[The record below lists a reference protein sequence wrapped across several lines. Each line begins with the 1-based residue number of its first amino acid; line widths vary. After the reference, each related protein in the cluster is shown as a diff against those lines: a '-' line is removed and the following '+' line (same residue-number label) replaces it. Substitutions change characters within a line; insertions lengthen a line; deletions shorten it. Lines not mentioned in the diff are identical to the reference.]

1 MKAEDIQKLFDN
13 FAKEIDQIKA
23 NCFRLSWYMRGG
35 ATYNDVMNMSSVERE
50 MINKLIDENLETCK
64 KSGLPFF

>member
-13 FAKEIDQIKA
+13 FAKEIDQTKA
-23 NCFRLSWYMRGG
+23 NCLRLVWYMRGG
-35 ATYNDVMNMSSVERE
+35 LQYTDVMNMSSVERD
-50 MINKLIDENLETCK
+50 MINKLIDENLETSK